1 MSFIVV
7 LLVYTIE
14 TMKASVKSRSKPS
27 LKRSS
32 LTKTKTRTPL
42 SRIIRTTKRYGKQ
55 TLRDL
60 LLSKTFHSAFKVFIG
75 LLISGSAF
83 YGAYAFIGNS
93 IQNDVVVSQSEI
105 LSRISKHTELPS
117 GEPEAIVRVQDPE
130 TLQKQAALYE
140 NVKEGDYIVI
150 YPTLAVVYD
159 LRNDHIVALK
169 STQR

>member
-1 MSFIVV
+1 
-7 LLVYTIE
+7 
-14 TMKASVKSRSKPS
+14 MKTSLKSRSKPA

-32 LTKTKTRTPL
+32 VNKTRARSPL
-42 SRIIRTTKRYGKQ
+42 SRIARSTKRYGKQ
-55 TLRDL
+55 TLRDI
-60 LLSKTFHSAFKVFIG
+60 LLSKTFHSAFKIFLG

-93 IQNDVVVSQSEI
+93 IQNDVVISQAEI
-105 LSRISKHTELPS
+105 LARISKHTELPS
-117 GEPEAIVRVQDPE
+117 GDPEAIVRVQDPE

-159 LRNDHIVALK
+159 LRNDRIVALK